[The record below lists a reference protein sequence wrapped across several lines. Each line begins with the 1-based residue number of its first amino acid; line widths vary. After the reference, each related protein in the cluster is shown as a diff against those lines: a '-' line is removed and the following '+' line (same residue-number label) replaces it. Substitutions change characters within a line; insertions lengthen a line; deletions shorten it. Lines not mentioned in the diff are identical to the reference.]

1 MQFALLKSLAV
12 ATALAAAS
20 ASAAP
25 DLIVHN
31 AKLATFD
38 GSTASAFAVED
49 GVFSAVTNNAA
60 PLLAQADNDTR
71 VINAG
76 GRRVIPGINDSHLH
90 VVRGG
95 RFFDLE
101 TRWEGVSSLAE
112 GLRLISEK
120 AEAVGPGEQPD
131 YLNAVLAL
139 ATELTAL
146 DLLGELQAIERS
158 HGRIREQRWAARTLD
173 LDILLYGQQKIDTPK
188 LCIPHPRMAQRNF
201 VLYPL
206 LEIGG
211 AKLLLPDGRELGTL
225 LANCPRGDLAI
236 SQLRASGE

>member
-1 MQFALLKSLAV
+1 MTRAYIALGSNLRNPPEQLR
-12 ATALAAAS
+12 TALDAIDRLPRS
-20 ASAAP
+20 KR
-25 DLIVHN
+25 LR
-31 AKLATFD
+31 T
-38 GSTASAFAVED
+38 
-49 GVFSAVTNNAA
+49 
-60 PLLAQADNDTR
+60 
-71 VINAG
+71 
-76 GRRVIPGINDSHLH
+76 
-90 VVRGG
+90 
-95 RFFDLE
+95 
-101 TRWEGVSSLAE
+101 SSFY
-112 GLRLISEK
+112 RS
-120 AEAVGPGEQPD
+120 EAVGPGEQPD